1 MRVVFFGS
9 TQLSCRVL
17 SILRRSSHEVVAV
30 VTQPDQPAGRNMVLT
45 PTAVCSEAE
54 ELGLPVFKPEK
65 IINNLELRR
74 GLRELRPEAFLVAS
88 YGKIISRKALE
99 LTEYPL
105 NVHPSMLPKLRGA
118 SPART
123 ALLQGLS
130 ETGCCIM
137 RMTPRMDDGD
147 VLLRRTLSIDHTWN
161 FYEFLTVLGDVG
173 GHMAVEALDL
183 VGRGEGSF
191 EPQDHSQAT
200 YCGIHTRDDTIIDW
214 SRGERELLN
223 FVRAWD
229 PDVGA
234 CTMLPDGR
242 RLKIWRAT
250 SADREQWGAAAA
262 ASKPGTVLGADKR
275 HFWVATGGGGALR
288 IDEVQPQN
296 KQRMAVANFLAGNA
310 VPEGTELGGPPPG
323 D

>member
-1 MRVVFFGS
+1 LRVVFFGS
-9 TQLSCRVL
+9 TRLSCRVL
-17 SILRRSSHEVVAV
+17 SILLESRHEIVGV
-30 VTQPDQPAGRNMVLT
+30 VTQPDQPAGRSMNLT

-54 ELGLPVFKPEK
+54 DLGLPVFKPETIK
-65 IINNLELRR
+65 NNLELRR
-74 GLRELRPEAFLVAS
+74 GLRALRSEAYLTAS

-99 LTEYPL
+99 LVEFPL

-147 VLLRRTLSIDHTWN
+147 VLLRRPLPIDPAWN
-161 FYEFLTVLGDVG
+161 FFDLLGEMGEVG
-173 GHMAVEALDL
+173 GRMAVEALDL
-183 VGRGEGSF
+183 VERGGAQF

-200 YCGIHTRDDTIIDW
+200 YCGVYTRNDTMLDW
-214 SRGERELLN
+214 SRSQQELLS
-223 FVRAWD
+223 FIRAWD

-242 RLKIWRAT
+242 RLKIWRA
-250 SADREQWGAAAA
+250 SAADPEQWAGTAA
-262 ASKPGTVLGADKR
+262 ASRPGTVIGADKR
-275 HFWVATGGGGALR
+275 HFWVAAGGGGAIQVEEL
-288 IDEVQPQN
+288 QPEN
-296 KQRMAVANFLAGNA
+296 KQRMAAANFLAGNT
-310 VPEGTELGGPPPG
+310 VPEGMELGAPVAG
-323 D
+323 

>member
-1 MRVVFFGS
+1 LRVVFFGS
-9 TQLSCRVL
+9 TRLSCRVL
-17 SILRRSSHEVVAV
+17 SILLESSHEVVGV
-30 VTQPDQPAGRNMVLT
+30 VTQPDQPAGRNMMLT

-54 ELGLPVFKPEK
+54 NLDLPIFKPEK
-65 IINNLELRR
+65 ITNNRELRR
-74 GLRELRPEAFLVAS
+74 GLRGLKPEAYLTAS

-99 LTEYPL
+99 LVEFPL

-147 VLLRRTLSIDHTWN
+147 VLLRRPLPIGPGWN
-161 FYEFLTVLGDVG
+161 FYDLLGEMGQVG
-173 GHMAVEALDL
+173 GEMAVEALDL
-183 VGRGEGSF
+183 VVRGAAQF
-191 EPQDHSQAT
+191 APQDHSQAT

-214 SRGERELLN
+214 SRSVPELLN
-223 FVRAWD
+223 FIRAWD

-242 RLKIWRAT
+242 RLKIW
-250 SADREQWGAAAA
+250 SAAAGEPEQWRSAAA
-262 ASKPGTVLGADKR
+262 ASGPGTVLGSDKR
-275 HFWVATGGGGALR
+275 HFWVATGEGGALR
-288 IDEVQPQN
+288 IDEVQPEN
-296 KQRMAVANFLAGNA
+296 KQRMAVANFLAGNS
-310 VPEGTELGGPPPG
+310 VPKGTELGAPVAR
-323 D
+323 